1 MRYFLPQFINEN
13 DMDWM
18 VNWRITFVWHTS
30 LIRNMS
36 LSRKELLIRAAQ
48 GWCVRE
54 GQNIEH
60 V

>member
-1 MRYFLPQFINEN
+1 
-13 DMDWM
+13 
-18 VNWRITFVWHTS
+18 
-30 LIRNMS
+30 MS